1 LPRRNDF
8 AYANLVKVSRVLHC
22 THPPSR
28 LPIAVGSGE
37 QNDSQHVCRP
47 FGRPLRAQVK
57 AGTARG
63 CPVRVRPNVKL
74 RSAPTHR
81 RLLLEIPAKFFL
93 SVSHRGFFSHRM
105 RGGVR
110 VTPRCTVQQP
120 CDRAIK
126 EHSRRGLLALWCF
139 VRPQCQTPWPPSFST
154 TSYPYPNP

>member
-1 LPRRNDF
+1 MLSPPWASLRSLAASRRGVGLDGWASSCPAVHRGWHSWQLPRRNDF
-8 AYANLVKVSRVLHC
+8 AHANLVKVSRVLHC

-81 RLLLEIPAKFFL
+81 RLLLEIPAKFFC
-93 SVSHRGFFSHRM
+93 RFRTGGFFRT
-105 RGGVR
+105 GCAV
-110 VTPRCTVQQP
+110 
-120 CDRAIK
+120 
-126 EHSRRGLLALWCF
+126 E
-139 VRPQCQTPWPPSFST
+139 
-154 TSYPYPNP
+154 